1 MKLSKFLSLA
11 AIVLFVLSC
20 SKNEDPKPLQSA
32 ALSFA
37 NSPPVTAPSA
47 MAASSDQNA
56 QSATAWVGIANAMSG
71 YTALFNAPAGATS
84 TSTPIIATNIGARAT
99 ATQQTYLVYTWSDPN
114 YGSISY
120 QISEVGDKYT
130 FEVFFKNNGAVN
142 WLRLI
147 YAEEKKDR
155 SQGLMN
161 IYDTTNSTKAV
172 VLINYSWTRTGDSL
186 QFQISNTEDNFKIVL
201 NVNTKTK
208 AGDVAYYT
216 GNKLYYKIVWDALG
230 NGSWTAYDSDGIT
243 VKATGK
249 WTV

>member
-1 MKLSKFLSLA
+1 MKISKHLSLV
-11 AIVLFVLSC
+11 AIFLVVLSC
-20 SKNEDPKPLQSA
+20 SKKEDPQPLQKA

-37 NSPPVTAPSA
+37 NATPITPPSA
-47 MAASSDQNA
+47 MAASSDPNA
-56 QSATAWVGIANAMSG
+56 QSATTWVGIANAMSG
-71 YTALFNAPAGATS
+71 YTALFNAPAGS
-84 TSTPIIATNIGARAT
+84 VSSSTPIIASNIGARSA
-99 ATQQTYLVYTWSDPN
+99 ATQQTYLVYTWSDPT
-114 YGSISY
+114 YGSIAY

-130 FEVFFKNNGAVN
+130 FEMFYKNTGSAI

-161 IYDTTNSTKAV
+161 IYDTTNPTKAV
-172 VLINYSWTRTGDSL
+172 VLINYSWTRNGDLL
-186 QFQISNTEDNFKIVL
+186 QFQISNAESNFKIVL

-216 GNKLYYKIVWDALG
+216 GTKLYYEIVWDALG
-230 NGSWTAYDSDGIT
+230 NGSWTEYESDGIT
-243 VKATGK
+243 VRETGT